1 MATKKNAEFTKEEL
15 ESLKVIRKTFQELS
29 YKLGQLEIQR
39 LGLKEEKENA
49 ILLLNQTITKEK
61 SLAKDLMDKYGKGT
75 IDIDSGEFIP
85 SA

>member
-61 SLAKDLMDKYGKGT
+61 QSHKLHMHNNQKSK
-75 IDIDSGEFIP
+75 
-85 SA
+85 